1 MIEYGIWQIKKRKA
15 LVGSILNTK
24 FYLNQWRMKS
34 IKSIFLP
41 QMPQYG
47 IGFLSNQSGS
57 KRTFLTKKN
66 LQNFLR

>member
-1 MIEYGIWQIKKRKA
+1 MIEYGIWQIKKQKT

-24 FYLNQWRMKS
+24 FYLNQWRMQS

-57 KRTFLTKKN
+57 KRTFLTKKI
-66 LQNFLR
+66 L